1 MAIDNHWMNR
11 KVIMFMLIQLLT
23 LASIR
28 ITAAQTLS
36 SDINQQRQHQ
46 SSNLPPQSPAENLSD
61 SNKPQRKVHRIGTAI
76 PAPQNAVSI
85 KSTDAGSIRRLPSAA
100 GCNNCGI
107 IDFVNKITQG
117 SGLNAIASGVVA
129 GTVAREVLRQS
140 PHVPGHHPPMLNPAS
155 GNILHPVNQYQIGI
169 TMSDGKQAI
178 IALPDASNLQQGD
191 RIQLIDGV
199 IVLDRQ

>member
-1 MAIDNHWMNR
+1 MANDNRWRNL
-11 KVIMFMLIQLLT
+11 KISIVLIIILTIGGINLT
-23 LASIR
+23 LAQ
-28 ITAAQTLS
+28 ALS
-36 SDINQQRQHQ
+36 RDLNQQQQLQ
-46 SSNLPPQSPAENLSD
+46 SSNLPPQTSVENLSD
-61 SNKPQRKVHRIGTAI
+61 PNKVQRKMHRIGTAI

-85 KSTDAGSIRRLPSAA
+85 KSTDAGHIRRLPPVA
-100 GCNNCGI
+100 GCSNCGI

-140 PHVPGHHPPMLNPAS
+140 PHVPGHHPHIMNHQ
-155 GNILHPVNQYQIGI
+155 GGIIVHPDNQYQVGI

-178 IALPDASNLQQGD
+178 IALPDASSLQQGD

>member
-1 MAIDNHWMNR
+1 MANDNRWINL
-11 KVIMFMLIQLLT
+11 KVIVPVTI
-23 LASIR
+23 LALESIH
-28 ITAAQTLS
+28 IAAAQVLS
-36 SDINQQRQHQ
+36 SDLNQQQQLQ
-46 SSNLPPQSPAENLSD
+46 SSNLPPQTSVENLSD
-61 SNKPQRKVHRIGTAI
+61 PNKVQRKMHRIGTAI

-85 KSTDAGSIRRLPSAA
+85 KSTDAGHIRRLPPVA
-100 GCNNCGI
+100 GCSNCGI

-140 PHVPGHHPPMLNPAS
+140 PHVPGHHPHIMNHQ
-155 GNILHPVNQYQIGI
+155 GGIIVHPDNQYQVGI

-178 IALPDASNLQQGD
+178 IALPDASSLQQGD